1 MRTASNLTGVLLALA
16 MSLAAGASV
25 AQDYDLVINNGR
37 VMDPETMRDEI
48 ANVGVKGGRI
58 AAITREKIQ
67 GKQTI
72 DATGHVVAPGFIDTH
87 CHSIEPVSTRLV
99 ILDGVTTCIDFE
111 AGATDI
117 DTWYANKQGKW
128 PVNYGTPISQELLR
142 GQIHDPEVKQKGA
155 DDSNTI
161 FKIRAEA
168 CKDGVCGWQDTVS
181 TLEQINQLNKLL
193 DEGLR
198 QGALGIGALVG
209 YARDGISTLELY
221 EAQKTA
227 ARYGRPLSMHSRFH
241 GNSKPP
247 TEGQLGFD
255 EVLVNALT
263 LGAPLIYAH
272 DNQYGWWENEEKLQA
287 ARARGA
293 NVWAEYYPYAAA
305 STSVNATFLKPEGLK
320 AIGIEYKD
328 VYDPITDKRLTLES
342 YQQLMKEDPAREI
355 IAFVPANQGWP
366 QYWLRMP
373 HMTVA
378 SDSMWNYD
386 TTWDTP
392 VESFVGHPRTSG
404 SRGTVLELGR
414 KYNVPLMFSLAQM
427 SYWSAKHLGDT
438 GLKAM
443 QERGRMQVGM
453 VADITIFDPLKAK
466 AESTFKQG
474 EQGRPTSGIPYVI
487 VNGQIVVKE
496 SKFQK
501 VWAGQPI
508 RFPVEAKG
516 TNPFR
521 PSNGSNASPS
531 TFRRW
536 TIQPSGRTA
545 LAPKAPNGNEPG
557 PRRGLAGSGGQG
569 RPAVCRRR
577 MVLRAGGH
585 RVLCGGKR
593 GSRVGDG
600 RYGARTASISEN
612 GEVRDVRA
620 AGRHRHDDGANRGT
634 PRVGQCS
641 ETHH

>member
-1 MRTASNLTGVLLALA
+1 MNKSYRTRQIATSLLVALGLAGATLTAS
-16 MSLAAGASV
+16 
-25 AQDYDLVINNGR
+25 AQDYDLVISNGR

-48 ANVGVKGGRI
+48 ANVGVKDGRI
-58 AAITREKIQ
+58 AAITRDKLQ
-67 GKQTI
+67 GKETI
-72 DATGHVVAPGFIDTH
+72 DAKGHVVAPGFIDTH

-99 ILDGVTTCIDFE
+99 MLDGVTTCIDFE

-117 DTWYANKQGKW
+117 DKWYAKMEGKW
-128 PVNYGTPISQELLR
+128 PVNYGTPVSQELLR
-142 GQIHDPEVKQKGA
+142 GQLHDPEVKQKGA

-161 FKIRAEA
+161 FKIRAEN

-198 QGALGIGALVG
+198 QGALGIGTLVG

-227 ARYGRPLSMHSRFH
+227 ARYGRPISLHSRFH
-241 GNSKPP
+241 GNSTPP

-255 EVLVNALT
+255 EVLANALS
-263 LGAPLIYAH
+263 LGAPLLYAH

-287 ARARGA
+287 ARAQGA
-293 NVWAEYYPYAAA
+293 NVWGEYYPYAAA
-305 STSVNATFLKPEGLK
+305 STSVNATFLKPEAIG
-320 AIGIEYKD
+320 AIGIDYKD
-328 VYDPITDKRLTLES
+328 IYDPITDSRLTLET
-342 YQQLMKEDPAREI
+342 YQQLLKDDPAREI
-355 IAFVPANQGWP
+355 IAFVPANQPWP

-386 TTWDTP
+386 TNWDQP

-453 VADITIFDPLKAK
+453 VADITIFDPLNAK

-487 VNGQIVVKE
+487 VNGQVVVKK

-508 RFPVEAKG
+508 RFPVEEKGRYEPISAQQWIERYAINVPNIDDSATGPQSAGAKG
-516 TNPFR
+516 VK
-521 PSNGSNASPS
+521 
-531 TFRRW
+531 
-536 TIQPSGRTA
+536 Q
-545 LAPKAPNGNEPG
+545 
-557 PRRGLAGSGGQG
+557 Q
-569 RPAVCRRR
+569 
-577 MVLRAGGH
+577 
-585 RVLCGGKR
+585 
-593 GSRVGDG
+593 
-600 RYGARTASISEN
+600 
-612 GEVRDVRA
+612 
-620 AGRHRHDDGANRGT
+620 
-634 PRVGQCS
+634 
-641 ETHH
+641 

>member
-1 MRTASNLTGVLLALA
+1 M
-16 MSLAAGASV
+16 
-25 AQDYDLVINNGR
+25 
-37 VMDPETMRDEI
+37 
-48 ANVGVKGGRI
+48 
-58 AAITREKIQ
+58 
-67 GKQTI
+67 
-72 DATGHVVAPGFIDTH
+72 
-87 CHSIEPVSTRLV
+87 
-99 ILDGVTTCIDFE
+99 LDGVTTCIDFE

-117 DTWYANKQGKW
+117 DKWYANKEGKW
-128 PVNYGTPISQELLR
+128 PVNYGTPVSQELLR

-255 EVLVNALT
+255 EVLANALT
-263 LGAPLIYAH
+263 LGAPLLYAH
-272 DNQYGWWENEEKLQA
+272 DNQYGWWENQEKLQA

-516 TNPFR
+516 R
-521 PSNGSNASPS
+521 Y
-531 TFRRW
+531 
-536 TIQPSGRTA
+536 
-545 LAPKAPNGNEPG
+545 EPISAEQWIKNFSINVPPMDDSAVG
-557 PRRGLAGSGGQG
+557 PHSAG
-569 RPAVCRRR
+569 A
-577 MVLRAGGH
+577 
-585 RVLCGGKR
+585 K
-593 GSRVGDG
+593 
-600 RYGARTASISEN
+600 GAQRK
-612 GEVRDVRA
+612 
-620 AGRHRHDDGANRGT
+620 
-634 PRVGQCS
+634 
-641 ETHH
+641 